1 MHMHTLLGPPTHMHT
16 HKDTRCTDPAQQ
28 WINVF
33 F

>member
-1 MHMHTLLGPPTHMHT
+1 MYLHMLPKPPTYMHT
-16 HKDTRCTDPAQQ
+16 HKDTQCTDPAQQ